1 MNTASRWL
9 LVLGLFTVTL
19 STLSV
24 TGPLAS
30 RAKAQDV
37 QITGPLAGA
46 PAVRKMRVFRD
57 DRFQLQPTL
66 GFTLQDEF
74 SRTVF
79 AGVQAGYH
87 FTDWLG
93 VGGFFNYGV
102 LPIDTGLTDQVAE
115 RGQTT
120 ERNQLS
126 LPSNTKF
133 PDQVGRLKFM
143 AGGQLTFIPLR
154 GKLALFQALFVD
166 TDFYIFGGV
175 AATQVEERA
184 DVTGAVA
191 NECAQGAQNTAS
203 LTACQST
210 QTDRQT
216 RIAIAPTFGVGLSLY
231 MTDFMALT
239 LEYRAFPF
247 KWNTSGTDEG
257 GTNEK
262 GNKDASG
269 EFPDQ
274 QINDSDRTFQFNQMF
289 SLGLAFYLPFQGEVT
304 K

>member
-9 LVLGLFTVTL
+9 LVLGLFAMTL
-19 STLSV
+19 GV
-24 TGPLAS
+24 TGPIAP

-57 DRFQLQPTL
+57 GRVQLQPTL

-79 AGVQAGYH
+79 AGVQIGYH

-93 VGGFFNYGV
+93 VGGFFNYGA
-102 LPIDTGLTDQVAE
+102 LGIDTGLTDQVKE

-126 LPSNTKF
+126 LPNNEKF
-133 PDQVGRLKFM
+133 PDQIGRLNFM

-175 AATQVEERA
+175 AATQVTERK

-191 NECAQGAQNTAS
+191 RECSQGAANPNS
-203 LTACQST
+203 LAVCEET
-210 QTDRQT
+210 QTDTQT

-231 MTDFMALT
+231 LTDFMALT

-247 KWNTSGTDEG
+247 RWNTSGTDEG

-262 GNKDASG
+262 GNKDANG

>member
-30 RAKAQDV
+30 SAKAQDV

-57 DRFQLQPTL
+57 GRFQLQPTI
-66 GFTLQDEF
+66 GSTLQDEF

-79 AGVQAGYH
+79 AGVQIGYH

-93 VGGFFNYGV
+93 VGGFFNYGA
-102 LPIDTGLTDQVAE
+102 LAINTGLTDQVTE

-126 LPSNTKF
+126 LPSNKKF
-133 PDQVGRLKFM
+133 DQQIGKLKFL

-175 AATQVEERA
+175 AAAQVQERK
-184 DVTGAVA
+184 DVVGTTAQT
-191 NECAQGAQNTAS
+191 CSQGAQTPNS
-203 LTACQST
+203 LEVCQDT
-210 QTDRQT
+210 QTLTQT

-231 MTDFMALT
+231 LTDFMALT

-262 GNKDASG
+262 GKKDASG
-269 EFPDQ
+269 EFPDK
-274 QINDSDRTFQFNQMF
+274 QINDADRSFQFNQMF